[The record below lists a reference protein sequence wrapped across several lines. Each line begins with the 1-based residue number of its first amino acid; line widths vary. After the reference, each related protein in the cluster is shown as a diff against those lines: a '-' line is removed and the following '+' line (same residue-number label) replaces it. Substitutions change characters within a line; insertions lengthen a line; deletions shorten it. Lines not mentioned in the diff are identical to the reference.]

1 MFGHL
6 QEWSRTQSPT
16 SRAFPPL
23 PTTPSA
29 SLPKSLEYSTF
40 YVSLYLSHFIQL
52 SKRNQN
58 SFCISITLYIVNLIW
73 FLASQVCWGVAINWS
88 DQASCWSL
96 CCEGGESAREGWE
109 ERSQKW
115 SILFLEWTSKS
126 VLKVQCCVCPT
137 HNPPNF
143 RCRRRLRDERS
154 RALSFIRKLLLCVGE
169 ALLT

>member
-6 QEWSRTQSPT
+6 QEWWRTQSPT
-16 SRAFPPL
+16 SRAFPP
-23 PTTPSA
+23 PPATPSA

-58 SFCISITLYIVNLIW
+58 SFCISITLYIVNLTW
-73 FLASQVCWGVAINWS
+73 FLASQILT
-88 DQASCWSL
+88 DLIRSL

-109 ERSQKW
+109 ERSRKW

>member
-1 MFGHL
+1 MNTLWILNIDPCPVPKNSAGKIGKHHL
-6 QEWSRTQSPT
+6 PP
-16 SRAFPPL
+16 PPL
-23 PTTPSA
+23 ERTVTRP
-29 SLPKSLEYSTF
+29 
-40 YVSLYLSHFIQL
+40 HFIQL
-52 SKRNQN
+52 LKRNQN

-109 ERSQKW
+109 ERSRKW

>member
-1 MFGHL
+1 MCLDIYRNDGELSLLPPEPSLLFQPHHL
-6 QEWSRTQSPT
+6 PHFQNRLSI
-16 SRAFPPL
+16 PPSTYL
-23 PTTPSA
+23 SICLILSNYLKEIKIHFVYPLLYTLWILYDSW
-29 SLPKSLEYSTF
+29 LLEYAT
-40 YVSLYLSHFIQL
+40 
-52 SKRNQN
+52 
-58 SFCISITLYIVNLIW
+58 
-73 FLASQVCWGVAINWS
+73 NWS

-109 ERSQKW
+109 ERSLKW

>member
-1 MFGHL
+1 MCVDFHRKEL
-6 QEWSRTQSPT
+6 RTRSPGSQAIPPPPAT
-16 SRAFPPL
+16 SALLLETLWVSHFLIIFLCIPL
-23 PTTPSA
+23 WKEIKIHFVYPLLYTLWILYDSW
-29 SLPKSLEYSTF
+29 LLEYAT
-40 YVSLYLSHFIQL
+40 
-52 SKRNQN
+52 
-58 SFCISITLYIVNLIW
+58 
-73 FLASQVCWGVAINWS
+73 NWS

-109 ERSQKW
+109 ERSRKW

>member
-1 MFGHL
+1 MNTLWILNIDPCPVPKNSTGKIGKLHL
-6 QEWSRTQSPT
+6 PP
-16 SRAFPPL
+16 PPL
-23 PTTPSA
+23 ERTVTR
-29 SLPKSLEYSTF
+29 
-40 YVSLYLSHFIQL
+40 SHFIQL
-52 SKRNQN
+52 HKEIKIH
-58 SFCISITLYIVNLIW
+58 FVYPLLYTLWILYDSWL
-73 FLASQVCWGVAINWS
+73 LEYATNWS

-109 ERSQKW
+109 ERSLKW

-137 HNPPNF
+137 HNPPNS